1 MAIEVKR
8 EEQDEEYSSEYTD
21 SESESGDENGGED
34 DDVCLGCVSR
44 HIDLEIEL
52 LKLRLERLEKKIKDY
67 EDSEAAELVSDL
79 YNSVQ
84 QIQEF
89 NSNLILI

>member
-8 EEQDEEYSSEYTD
+8 EEEYDEEYSSEYT
-21 SESESGDENGGED
+21 ESESDDENGGED

-52 LKLRLERLEKKIKDY
+52 LKLRLEKLEKRIKDY

-84 QIQEF
+84 QIQEL
-89 NSNLILI
+89 NSNLKD